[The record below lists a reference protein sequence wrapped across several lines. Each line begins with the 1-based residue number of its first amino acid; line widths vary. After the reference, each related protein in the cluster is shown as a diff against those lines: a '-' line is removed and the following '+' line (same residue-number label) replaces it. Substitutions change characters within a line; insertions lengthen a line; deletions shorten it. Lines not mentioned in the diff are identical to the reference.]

1 MLDIFVNLIYFM
13 HHFLR
18 NKIPNVFFSPAS
30 NHCTQINVLKLVLNL
45 MKTWEYLKESNSIKG
60 DIY

>member
-18 NKIPNVFFSPAS
+18 NKIPNVFFSPAN
-30 NHCTQINVLKLVLNL
+30 NHCTQINFLKFVLNCPKFDENL
-45 MKTWEYLKESNSIKG
+45 GMSKG
-60 DIY
+60 IQLYKG

>member
-1 MLDIFVNLIYFM
+1 MLDIFLNLIYFM

-18 NKIPNVFFSPAS
+18 NKIPNVFFPPAN
-30 NHCTQINVLKLVLNL
+30 NHCTQINFLKLVLNL